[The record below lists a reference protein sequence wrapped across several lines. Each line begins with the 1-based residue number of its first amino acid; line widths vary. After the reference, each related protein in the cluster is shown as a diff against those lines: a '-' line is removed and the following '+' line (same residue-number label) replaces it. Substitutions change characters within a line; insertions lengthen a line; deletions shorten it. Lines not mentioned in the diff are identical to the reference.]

1 MRENNVDQSSIGA
14 KQPQFPL
21 FKVLLCWLL
30 FICLSAGFNVLQLF
44 LHALYA
50 EPIHVSVGGIDP
62 TKKADVNVTL
72 VMLASKSGTGQLP
85 ELPALRESEKFSWFW
100 YSFWVDSIR
109 LHATTEALLQV
120 KSLTVSIGSDT
131 RTFTSDEIKTWKKD
145 KSEAW
150 ALPEIPVDDLVSMTV
165 PLSKHGPALNMPDVM
180 VLLGHAVVPGFL
192 IATTSALLL
201 FYVFRAR
208 TKLLIRLRK
217 ILGEDSDQKSFLSAS
232 GTPHAVW
239 DNLFIVAGFAA
250 IIAGFAILNSHGR
263 YPFLQDDNYCQFLPV
278 VMRSAET
285 LCTGRMPVWNPYQ
298 LLGAPTTTVG
308 TYALTYAPTYVSYFL
323 AHWLGNDLE
332 TFDFF
337 CVAHLC
343 VAYFVTVWTL
353 RRLNISASLATSGA
367 LCWVLSGW
375 FLVGGTSQANFVPYA
390 VFLPLLIDCLNT
402 LFKRGGSLGWCFWT
416 GTLIGVL
423 FHAGHAELWVYT
435 MMFLALAVAIMMVS
449 RNLDLKRICYFASA
463 VSLGIAIAAPLLV
476 LQKMETTD
484 ISRLGGSSWS
494 VDLLPL
500 LLPLGPL
507 GYSGFAL
514 GSVDYK
520 YGTELYYAGTI
531 FTAVGILAFAFWLAL
546 LVFERRGMV
555 RSVIRN
561 NIWLIVGGVAFILC
575 LGAPGVIWSCL
586 SYLPIFDKFRWS
598 IKYIPFVQIFF
609 VFSGALILERCA
621 SERVKALV
629 FVSVF
634 VLMLFHTS
642 LCRSTFYTF
651 LDRDYAPI
659 SPKIESAVYNGK
671 RVYTA
676 APFRIPVNNVVQSL
690 ILNFPTVYSIISAS
704 GYDTFVSTKPAYER
718 FVTRLYLAGADAAKH
733 YGLNTLIVNDCVE
746 HPISSGNPAE
756 QIIEVVT
763 GLTQKSVLNLESAGK
778 LIDHSFGRRVY
789 QLPTA
794 DAIVFADDK
803 PQDTLPYRLSQT
815 GVAVDTST
823 LAAGQTVIV
832 NFICWPWMRASADG
846 RPIEVKPD
854 KWDRIEIT
862 LPAATRTL
870 TVEYQP
876 PWHMSFAVAIG
887 LFLFS
892 SGLFA
897 FANSLKEK
905 SDIDRHRETS
915 TSPNERK

>member
-1 MRENNVDQSSIGA
+1 MRENNVEPSA
-14 KQPQFPL
+14 TVTKQPQFPL
-21 FKVLLCWLL
+21 FKILLCWLL

-50 EPIHVSVGGIDP
+50 EPIHVSVGGIEAS
-62 TKKADVNVTL
+62 KKNDLNVTL

-85 ELPALRESEKFSWFW
+85 ELPALREDEQFSWFW

-109 LHATTEALLQV
+109 LHTTADTLSQI
-120 KSLTVSIGSDT
+120 KSLTVSIGADT
-131 RTFTSDEIKTWKKD
+131 RTFTSDDIKNWKKD
-145 KSEAW
+145 KPEAW
-150 ALPEIPVDDLVSMTV
+150 ALPEVPIHDLVSMTV
-165 PLSKHGPALNMPDVM
+165 PISKHGPALNMPDSM
-180 VLLGHAVVPGFL
+180 VLLGHAAVPGFL
-192 IATTSALLL
+192 LATTCALLL
-201 FYVFRAR
+201 FYVFQAR
-208 TKLLIRLRK
+208 TKLLVKLRK
-217 ILGEDSDQKSFLSAS
+217 VLGEESDQISSVIPYATR
-232 GTPHAVW
+232 G
-239 DNLFIVAGFAA
+239 NLLIAAGFCAV
-250 IIAGFAILNSHGR
+250 IGGFAILRSHGQ

-285 LCTGRMPVWNPYQ
+285 LCAGRMPVWNPYQ

-308 TYALTYAPTYVSYFL
+308 TYALTYLPTYISYFL
-323 AHWLGNDLE
+323 AHWFGNDLE
-332 TFDFF
+332 TFDLF
-337 CVAHLC
+337 CVAHLS
-343 VAYFVTVWTL
+343 VGYFVTVWTL
-353 RRLNISASLATSGA
+353 RRLNISAPLAASGA

-375 FLVGGTSQANFVPYA
+375 FLVGGPSQANFVPYA

-402 LFKRGGSLGWCFWT
+402 LFRRGGSLGWCVWT
-416 GTLIGVL
+416 GALIGVL

-435 MMFLALAVAIMMVS
+435 MMFLALAVSIMMVS
-449 RNLDLKRICYFASA
+449 RNLNLKRVLYSASA
-463 VSLGIAIAAPLLV
+463 LTLGIAIAAPLLV

-500 LLPLGPL
+500 LLPLGSF

-531 FTAVGILAFAFWLAL
+531 FTTVGILAFTFWLAL

-555 RSVIRN
+555 RSVIKN
-561 NIWLIVGGVAFILC
+561 NIWLVVGGIAFILC

-621 SERVKALV
+621 SHRAKVLV
-629 FVSVF
+629 FATVS
-634 VLMLFHTS
+634 VLMLFHAS

-659 SPKIESAVYNGK
+659 SPKIASAVYHGK
-671 RVYTA
+671 RVFTA
-676 APFRIPVNNVVQSL
+676 APFRIPVRNVVQSL
-690 ILNFPTVYSIISAS
+690 ILNFPTVYSIVSAS
-704 GYDTFVSTKPAYER
+704 GYDTFVSTKPVYER
-718 FVTRLYLAGADAAKH
+718 FVTRLYFDGQDAAKH

-763 GLTQKSVLNLESAGK
+763 GLTQKSVLNLESTGT

-789 QLPTA
+789 NLPTA
-794 DAIVFADDK
+794 DAIVFANNK
-803 PQDTLPYRLSQT
+803 PQDALPYKLSQT
-815 GVAVDTST
+815 GVTVDTSA

-832 NFICWPWMRASADG
+832 NFICWPWMQALADG
-846 RPIEVKPD
+846 HPVTIKPD
-854 KWDRIEIT
+854 KWDRIEVT
-862 LPAATRTL
+862 LPVSTRTL
-870 TVEYQP
+870 SVEYRP
-876 PWHMSFAVAIG
+876 PWHLSFAIAAG
-887 LFLFS
+887 LVVFS
-892 SGLFA
+892 SGLFV

-905 SDIDRHRETS
+905 SDNDNNEETS
-915 TSPNERK
+915 TSLNERKEVQ